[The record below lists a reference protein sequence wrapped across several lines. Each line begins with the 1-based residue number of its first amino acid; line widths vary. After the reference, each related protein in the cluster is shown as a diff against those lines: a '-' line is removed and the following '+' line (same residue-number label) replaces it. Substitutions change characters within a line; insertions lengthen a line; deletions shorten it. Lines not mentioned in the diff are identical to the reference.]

1 MRPIQPPR
9 LKLRRARKGRRA
21 IWVIKDREREISTG
35 ASKNERGKAEIAFA
49 EYLVKN
55 RQPSFGN
62 GHPNQVLIGDCLAIY
77 CEKHGPTIA
86 RPDGLALE
94 IDRLAEFF
102 GDRVVSEVTDE
113 ICNAYVE
120 WRCQQV
126 DKRAT
131 VNKGRTIKPSTAKRE
146 LVTLSAAL
154 NWCFRNRRLDRPIVV
169 TFPKVAERRERYLSR
184 QEVAALLWAAL
195 GFNRDG
201 ARNRF
206 RINRHLARFILIGLY
221 TGTRHDAILR
231 LQWMANTSGG
241 WFDLDNGIL
250 YRRPQDAVE
259 TNKRRTPSPIAPR
272 LMPHLTRW
280 RTHSTQY
287 VIEYNGKGLAS
298 QLRRAWAGAREMAGL
313 GPEVTPHVLKH
324 TCATLM
330 LQNRISTWDV
340 AGVLGTSEAVI
351 RKTYGH
357 HSVEHLRRAVGVWS
371 KRPFIRAKA

>member
-21 IWVIKDREREISTG
+21 LWIIKDQEREISTG
-35 ASKNERGKAEIAFA
+35 FGAGERPKAEIALA
-49 EYLVKN
+49 NYLLKN
-55 RQPSFGN
+55 RRPSFGDGN
-62 GHPNQVLIGDCLAIY
+62 SAEVLIGDCLAEY

-86 RPDGLALE
+86 RPDGLAIE
-94 IDRLAEFF
+94 IERLAEFF
-102 GDRVVSEVTDE
+102 GDRVVSEMTEVL
-113 ICNAYVE
+113 CRAYVD
-120 WRCQQV
+120 WRCAQT

-131 VNKGRTIKPSTAKRE
+131 KSKGRTIKPTTARRE

-154 NWCFRNRRLDRPIVV
+154 NWCFRNKKLDRPVAV
-169 TFPKVAERRERYLSR
+169 MLPKVAERRERYLTRS
-184 QEVAALLWAAL
+184 QVAALLWAAL

-201 ARNRF
+201 TRNRF

-231 LQWMANTSGG
+231 LQWMASTSGG
-241 WFDLDNGIL
+241 WFDLDSGVL
-250 YRRPQDAVE
+250 YRRPQDAIE
-259 TNKRRTPSPIAPR
+259 TNKRRTPSPIPPR
-272 LMPHLTRW
+272 LMPHLKRW
-280 RTHSTQY
+280 RRLSTQY
-287 VIEYNGKGLAS
+287 VIEYDGKPIAS
-298 QLRRAWAGAREMAGL
+298 QLRRAWNGAREMAGL

-330 LQNRISTWDV
+330 LQNCVSTWDV

-357 HSVEHLRRAVGVWS
+357 HSVEHLRRAVDVWS
-371 KRPFIRAKA
+371 RRPIRAKG